1 LAPNLAACILS
12 MVVIYGGAL
21 SRVHDLTEWLVR

>member
-1 LAPNLAACILS
+1 MLS
-12 MVVIYGGAL
+12 TVMMYSVAL